1 MEYKDVL
8 GDILRS
14 YTHQMSNIM
23 AVGPWCTGLLSQ
35 YASSLTAETARL
47 ALFWPFF
54 CLSLSGVFC
63 YGGTP
68 GCEAFFVGALAPKHL
83 VNIRSDVCE
92 TNGNKSQKKSY
103 RASAPAYQN

>member
-35 YASSLTAETARL
+35 YASS
-47 ALFWPFF
+47 
-54 CLSLSGVFC
+54 
-63 YGGTP
+63 
-68 GCEAFFVGALAPKHL
+68 
-83 VNIRSDVCE
+83 
-92 TNGNKSQKKSY
+92 
-103 RASAPAYQN
+103 